1 MWFMISS
8 ALHSVILFIY
18 AVVAVSLVLAV
29 LFQTSKQEGLG
40 GTLGGKIES
49 TLVRKKTWEENLGRI
64 TTFLAILFLVFSM
77 ILSII
82 GY

>member
-1 MWFMISS
+1 MMSGI
-8 ALHSVILFIY
+8 LHSVILFVY
-18 AVVAVSLVLAV
+18 AFAAVSLVLAV

-49 TLVRKKTWEENLGRI
+49 TLVRKKSWEENLGRI
-64 TTFLAILFLVFSM
+64 TTFLAVVFLVFSM